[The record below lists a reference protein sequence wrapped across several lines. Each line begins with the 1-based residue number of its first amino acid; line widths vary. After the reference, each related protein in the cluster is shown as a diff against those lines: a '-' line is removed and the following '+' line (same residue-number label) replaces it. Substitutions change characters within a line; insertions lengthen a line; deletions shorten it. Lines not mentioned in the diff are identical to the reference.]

1 VLLCCGVGD
10 DVATV
15 VLRFEDGDDVEL
27 SAVEG
32 FVYYAIPARHYP
44 RGHRLE
50 QIVGPGFER
59 ARRRAKAHSDGRA
72 RVYPCETT
80 EELKLPY
87 ELTICP

>member
-50 QIVGPGFER
+50 QIVGR
-59 ARRRAKAHSDGRA
+59 DSNGRDVG
-72 RVYPCETT
+72 RKLTRTDVRGVYPCETT